1 MRVFIATDLEG
12 VGGVLLDEQ
21 VNGSSAAYERAR
33 RLLTQEVN
41 AATEGAL
48 AGAATEG
55 ALAGGATEV
64 LVDDGH
70 ASGFNLIYEE
80 LHPAARYA
88 MGKARPEWLS
98 GLSGECDAAFFIGC
112 HAMAGTQGAVRD
124 HTMSSVA
131 WHNFWMNGRPTGE
144 IGLWAAIAGDY
155 GVPCVLVSGC
165 EKACQEAAAL
175 IPDIETVVT
184 KRGLSRYAAFL
195 EPVETVRR
203 AIREAAAAAL
213 GKAKAIAPLHVETP
227 VELRLAYNLTGQAD
241 EVPITPGRE
250 RLDARTIAYRAE
262 NVIEALRLI

>member
-1 MRVFIATDLEG
+1 MLVFIATDLEG

-21 VNGSSAAYERAR
+21 VDGSSAAYEQAR

-41 AATEGAL
+41 AAI
-48 AGAATEG
+48 EG

-70 ASGFNLIYEE
+70 ASGFNFIYEE

-88 MGKARPEWLS
+88 MGRSRPEWLA

-124 HTMSSVA
+124 HTMSSAA
-131 WHNFWMNGRPTGE
+131 WHNLWMNGRPTGE
-144 IGLWAAIAGDY
+144 IGLWAAIAGHY

-175 IPDIETVVT
+175 VPDIETVIT

-213 GKAKAIAPLHVETP
+213 GTAKSIAPLHVETP
-227 VELRLAYNLTGQAD
+227 VELRLEYNVTGQAD
-241 EVPITPGRE
+241 QVPIIPGRE

-262 NVIEALRLI
+262 NVVEALRLI